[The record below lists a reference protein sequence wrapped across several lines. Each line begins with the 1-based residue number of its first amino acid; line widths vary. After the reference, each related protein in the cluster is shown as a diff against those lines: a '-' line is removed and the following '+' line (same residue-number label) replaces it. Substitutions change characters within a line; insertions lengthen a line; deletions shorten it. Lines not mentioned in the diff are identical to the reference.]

1 MILSPN
7 NRLAILVRASLSL
20 LALLIALAA
29 CSIASGGAASESAT
43 TIRIV
48 TTTNIL
54 ADWVENIGEE
64 HVEVFSLVPA
74 GADPHAFQPG
84 AQDIA
89 RIADADLVLSVGLGL
104 EESWLQDLLQNAA
117 RDPSTIVELAE
128 TVDPIELAGSHRE
141 EVEVIEE
148 LNHVVHEVEEGK
160 IGPEVAL
167 AEIKGLLEGAEDE
180 DYGDEDELPA
190 MALAIVGKVDDG
202 QLEAS
207 DAIEAIEEITS
218 EGAGEHEDHGHGIY
232 DPHFWFDP
240 LRVRVVVDNIAA
252 RLSALD
258 PDRADAYRANA
269 FAYDGRLDELHNWTE
284 EQVSQIPEDRRLLVT
299 SHDSLGYFAD
309 RYGFEVVGV
318 ILSITT
324 EVEPSAEDLTDLV
337 DKVRE
342 SEVTA
347 VFGETT
353 VSERLAAAVSNESGA
368 TLVRLHSGSLGS
380 KGSGAETYIEMSRTN
395 VERIAAALR

>member
-20 LALLIALAA
+20 LALLFALAA
-29 CSIASGGAASESAT
+29 CSIASGGAASESPT

-54 ADWVENIGEE
+54 ADWAKNIGGD

-117 RDPSTIVELAE
+117 RDPSTIMELAE
-128 TVDPIELAGSHRE
+128 TVDPIEFAESHRE

-148 LNHVVHEVEEGK
+148 LNHVVQEVEEGK

-167 AEIKGLLEGAEDE
+167 AKIKGLLEGAED
-180 DYGDEDELPA
+180 DDHAVEDELPA
-190 MALAIVGKVDDG
+190 TALAIVGKVDDG

-207 DAIEAIEEITS
+207 EAIEAIEEITS
-218 EGAGEHEDHGHGIY
+218 EGAGEHEGHGHGNY

-240 LRVRVVVDNIAA
+240 LRVRVVVDDIAA

-269 FAYDGRLDELHNWTE
+269 FAYDGRLDELHE
-284 EQVSQIPEDRRLLVT
+284 LDR
-299 SHDSLGYFAD
+299 
-309 RYGFEVVGV
+309 
-318 ILSITT
+318 
-324 EVEPSAEDLTDLV
+324 
-337 DKVRE
+337 
-342 SEVTA
+342 
-347 VFGETT
+347 
-353 VSERLAAAVSNESGA
+353 GA
-368 TLVRLHSGSLGS
+368 G
-380 KGSGAETYIEMSRTN
+380 
-395 VERIAAALR
+395 

>member
-1 MILSPN
+1 M
-7 NRLAILVRASLSL
+7 
-20 LALLIALAA
+20 
-29 CSIASGGAASESAT
+29 
-43 TIRIV
+43 
-48 TTTNIL
+48 
-54 ADWVENIGEE
+54 
-64 HVEVFSLVPA
+64 
-74 GADPHAFQPG
+74 
-84 AQDIA
+84 
-89 RIADADLVLSVGLGL
+89 LSVGLGL

-190 MALAIVGKVDDG
+190 LALAIVGKVDDG
-202 QLEAS
+202 QMEANE
-207 DAIEAIEEITS
+207 AIEAIEELTS
-218 EGAGEHEDHGHGIY
+218 EGEGEHEGHGHGIY

-240 LRVRVVVDNIAA
+240 LRVKVVVDDIAA

-269 FAYDGRLDELHNWTE
+269 FTYNGRLDELHEWTE

-299 SHDSLGYFAD
+299 SHDSLGYIAD

-353 VSERLAAAVSNESGA
+353 VSERLAAAVANESGA

-380 KGSGAETYIEMSRTN
+380 KGSGAETYIEMSHTN
-395 VERIAAALR
+395 VERIATALR